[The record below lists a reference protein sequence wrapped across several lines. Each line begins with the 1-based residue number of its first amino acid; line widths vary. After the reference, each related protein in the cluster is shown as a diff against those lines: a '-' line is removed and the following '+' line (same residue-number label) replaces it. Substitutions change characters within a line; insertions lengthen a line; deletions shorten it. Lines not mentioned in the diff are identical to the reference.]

1 MTENTPVQP
10 TPQTVPA
17 PSNWLAIA
25 SMVCAIVGWLF
36 TLTIIGAILWIPL
49 MIIAF
54 VLWVIVVV
62 DKKAWKWMA
71 IVGIVIPVIAWI
83 VTLIGGYF
91 IGRVVQD
98 LALPIEEFAQELDQM
113 IENDP
118 ELATLMEDEE
128 FEKQVAELTEEKIK
142 ELMTDKFNG
151 EDDSFNMG
159 VITEVVE
166 LGLESYKESLNEL
179 KVEYLEEKTE

>member
-1 MTENTPVQP
+1 
-10 TPQTVPA
+10 
-17 PSNWLAIA
+17 
-25 SMVCAIVGWLF
+25 
-36 TLTIIGAILWIPL
+36 
-49 MIIAF
+49 
-54 VLWVIVVV
+54 
-62 DKKAWKWMA
+62 
-71 IVGIVIPVIAWI
+71 
-83 VTLIGGYF
+83 
-91 IGRVVQD
+91 
-98 LALPIEEFAQELDQM
+98 M